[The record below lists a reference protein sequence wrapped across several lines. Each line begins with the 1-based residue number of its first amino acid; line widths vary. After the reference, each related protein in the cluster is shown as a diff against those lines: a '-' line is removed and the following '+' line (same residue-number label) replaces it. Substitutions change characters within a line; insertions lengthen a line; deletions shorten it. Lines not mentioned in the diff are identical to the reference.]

1 MSLQRRPRVLRVA
14 ERPAFEAGE
23 RRGRDF
29 TADKVV
35 FLAHWADQPR
45 VTRSVSTLV
54 EQFVDHG
61 YAVLMSSSAVC
72 RSPLEWPQG
81 LPPGVTVYRRPN
93 LGYDFGSWAAVMDLH
108 PAALAA
114 EHALVVNDSLV
125 GPFAPLTAILTGFE
139 ECGTDVWG
147 LIDTHQ
153 DEPHLQS
160 HWIGYHGG
168 RLAEPPLREFWSD
181 IRIEPT
187 KRAII
192 QRYEMGQT
200 RNFAALGYS
209 VSVQFPFS
217 LVVQPGQNPTSIG
230 WRRLLSFGFPF
241 VKREIAMRP
250 PPEVPDG
257 FAVPEVIAERFDTD
271 VREWL

>member
-14 ERPAFEAGE
+14 ERPVFEAGE

-29 TADKVV
+29 TADRVV
-35 FLAHWADQPR
+35 FLAHWSERPR

-72 RSPLEWPQG
+72 RGRLEWPDG
-81 LPPGVTVYRRPN
+81 LPSGVTVYRRPN

-108 PAALAA
+108 PAAMRA

-125 GPFAPLTAILTGFE
+125 GPFAPLDAVLGGFE
-139 ECGTDVWG
+139 SSGTDVWG

-168 RLAEPPLREFWSD
+168 LLAGEPLRSFWSD
-181 IRIEPT
+181 VRIEPT
-187 KRAII
+187 KRDII
-192 QRYEMGQT
+192 LRYEMGQS
-200 RNFAALGYS
+200 RAFAALGYS
-209 VSVQFPFS
+209 LAVQFPCS
-217 LVVQPGQNPTSIG
+217 LVVRPGLNPTSIG

-257 FAVPEVIAERFDTD
+257 FAVRQVIEERFGTD
-271 VREWL
+271 VVEWL